1 MTAVEACDVSSELCC
16 STGTVQVRVALRAAY
31 VRGDGQARV
40 SAMFYVARGASG
52 RENLIHVMHGRVVA
66 GIATLIAGARAEH
79 ACLRHVAGAATR
91 GEHRMRSGHS
101 AAAIN

>member
-1 MTAVEACDVSSELCC
+1 MAIVAIQLHRTIRPAQVVFQVYRVIQLDRAGIHATRTQRREFRMTAVEACDVSSELCC

-52 RENLIHVMHGRVVA
+52 RENLI
-66 GIATLIAGARAEH
+66 
-79 ACLRHVAGAATR
+79 
-91 GEHRMRSGHS
+91 
-101 AAAIN
+101 